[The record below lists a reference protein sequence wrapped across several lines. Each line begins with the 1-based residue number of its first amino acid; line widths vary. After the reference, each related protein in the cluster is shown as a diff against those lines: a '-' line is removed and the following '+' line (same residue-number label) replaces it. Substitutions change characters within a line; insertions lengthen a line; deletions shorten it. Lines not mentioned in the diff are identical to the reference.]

1 MSDEN
6 ADVAVKAAYQEYSV
20 LRESLGSRAMFKEN
34 VSDFT
39 DDIPKPKTHD
49 ERVFKYETSMRD
61 KYDLSAFID
70 DKELLDDAIDKI
82 GAHSMN

>member
-1 MSDEN
+1 
-6 ADVAVKAAYQEYSV
+6 
-20 LRESLGSRAMFKEN
+20 MFGEN

-39 DDIPKPKTHD
+39 DDIPKPKTDD

-61 KYDLSAFID
+61 QYDLSAFID
-70 DKELLDDAIDKI
+70 DRELLDDAIDKI

>member
-6 ADVAVKAAYQEYSV
+6 ADLALKAAYQEYSV
-20 LRESLGSRAMFKEN
+20 LRESLGSRAMFGEN

-49 ERVFKYETSMRD
+49 KRVFKFETSITR
-61 KYDLSAFID
+61 KYSLLDFNL
-70 DKELLDDAIDKI
+70 DKEWLDAACDKI
-82 GAHSMN
+82 GAHSMS